1 MHYILESTFARIL
14 LFLELPFLQGGFNL
28 PRKSV
33 SANVR
38 IQAPAARGEELIR
51 HDNDFILIGQSKQRV
66 RMREPHGVLKIKR
79 YAQRLTHRFCM
90 GDGGSS

>member
-28 PRKSV
+28 LRKSA

-38 IQAPAARGEELIR
+38 IQAP
-51 HDNDFILIGQSKQRV
+51 
-66 RMREPHGVLKIKR
+66 KIKWR
-79 YAQRLTHRFCM
+79 RKAE
-90 GDGGSS
+90 SA

>member
-14 LFLELPFLQGGFNL
+14 LFIELPFLQGGFNL
-28 PRKSV
+28 PQKSV

-38 IQAPAARGEELIR
+38 IQAPAAKGEERITY
-51 HDNDFILIGQSKQRV
+51 DNGFILIGQSKQCA
-66 RMREPHGVLKIKR
+66 RMRETRGVLKIKR
-79 YAQRLTHRFCM
+79 YAQRLTHRVCM